1 MKSRGLVLGALAAS
15 FAVAIAVFVHAQDV
29 GPVTGVATADE
40 IQQTGSSSG
49 TTDPAKPPDDAV
61 EGQSGNRDDP
71 KLPTP
76 HKGPPKTSFYAVLGF
91 LIMYAGLTLTA
102 RYLWV
107 VKPSREDIRA
117 EIETLKFEAGNLPD
131 DPDGKKLKEA
141 VRQSLDQNESPV
153 LSFLADKPIFQ
164 RMLAFAGDH
173 AAARKHL
180 HAIER
185 NLLLH
190 PEYMKLH
197 TRGFAMPALAQLERV
212 PNPPTTLE
220 VALKAALSRPKTTN
234 TDLFP
239 LVQQARAFNFAYLD
253 EQFMSV
259 ADAKNK
265 GLLLLLFS
273 MLSLLGLVYLYPDS
287 LVLFVAGSVG
297 GLLARLRTAVAQ
309 DGPSFDFGLSWA
321 VMYLTPLVGALT
333 GWFGVLIIMVMNAL
347 GLTGGFLEGVSMTDV
362 TLPQTVLVAFVF
374 GLSAT
379 LFDFFITKI
388 EHDLMGEKADEKQDL
403 ERQAVEATI
412 REQDT
417 LNPPTGDGK

>member
-1 MKSRGLVLGALAAS
+1 MKCRDLVLGALAAS
-15 FAVAIAVFVHAQDV
+15 FAVAIAVSVHAQDV
-29 GPVTGVATADE
+29 DPVTGVATADQTE
-40 IQQTGSSSG
+40 QTGFGTG
-49 TTDPAKPPDDAV
+49 TTDPGKPSDGAP
-61 EGQSGNRDDP
+61 EGQSGEPDDP
-71 KLPTP
+71 NLPTP
-76 HKGPPKTSFYAVLGF
+76 HKGPPTAPFYAVLVF
-91 LIMYAGLTLTA
+91 LIIYAGLTLTA

-131 DPDGKKLKEA
+131 DPAGKKLKER
-141 VRQSLDQNESPV
+141 VLEKLDQEESPV
-153 LSFLADKPIFQ
+153 FEFLEKKPIFQ

-190 PEYMKLH
+190 PEYMNLH
-197 TRGFAMPALAQLERV
+197 TRGFAITALAQLERV
-212 PNPPTTLE
+212 PNPPTALK
-220 VALKAALSRPKTTN
+220 VALKAALSRPKTSN

-239 LVQQARAFNFAYLD
+239 LVQQARAFNFAYQD

-273 MLSLLGLVYLYPDS
+273 MLSLLGLAYLYPDS

-309 DGPSFDFGLSWA
+309 DGPAFDFGLSWA

-333 GWFGVLIIMVMNAL
+333 GWFGVLMIMVMNAL

-374 GLSAT
+374 GFSAT

-388 EHDLMGEKADEKQDL
+388 EHDLKGEKADEKKDL

-417 LNPPTGDGK
+417 LNPPNGGRK